1 MIASTLKRTATWI
14 HTFLLL
20 VVALILSRAA
30 LATLRLGES
39 CKNRSQTARRRAIA
53 LGPTD
58 GAWCELSGLLLYAL
72 ARTALTCTVRWS
84 GRSQR
89 LYVLVNQAR
98 I

>member
-1 MIASTLKRTATWI
+1 MNTTRRTATWI
-14 HTFLLL
+14 QAFLLL
-20 VVALILSRAA
+20 LVALILSHAAVAA
-30 LATLRLGES
+30 LRFGES
-39 CKNRSQTARRRAIA
+39 CKNRSETARRRAA
-53 LGPTD
+53 TLGPND

-98 I
+98 